1 MNDPIY
7 SIVQLLSGI
16 LSLLTYGIIA
26 RAVLSWIRPNPGNP
40 LVRLLHRV
48 TDPIM
53 RPIEQI
59 VPNFGGLDV
68 SPIIAIVL
76 IQVVR
81 RFLESMAGTVM

>member
-7 SIVQLLSGI
+7 SIVQLLSG
-16 LSLLTYGIIA
+16 LLTLLTWAVIA
-26 RAVLSWIRPNPGNP
+26 RALLSWIRPNPNNP
-40 LVRLLHRV
+40 LVRLLYRV

-59 VPNFGGLDV
+59 VPTFGGLDV

-76 IQVVR
+76 IQVIQK
-81 RFLESMAGTVM
+81 FLVSMV